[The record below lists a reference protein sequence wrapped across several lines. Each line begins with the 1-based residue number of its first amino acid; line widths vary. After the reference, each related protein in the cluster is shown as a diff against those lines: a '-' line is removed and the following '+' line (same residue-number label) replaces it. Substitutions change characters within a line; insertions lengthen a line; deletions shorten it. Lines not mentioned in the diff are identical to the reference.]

1 MKWLP
6 IACSAFLALAVSACA
21 AGKPPTDQLAQTH
34 TAIGAAQALDGRSPR
49 ASLHLTMAREQLAR
63 AEQLIRQGKYEQA
76 DRVLQRA
83 EADAELA
90 GTLARQATLE
100 VRARNSR
107 RELDELRREVR

>member
-6 IACSAFLALAVSACA
+6 IGCAVCLALALGACA
-21 AGKPPTDQLAQTH
+21 AGKPPTDQLTRTH

-63 AEQLIRQGKYEQA
+63 AQQLIRQGKHEQA
-76 DRVLQRA
+76 ARVLQRA

-90 GTLARQATLE
+90 ATLARQATLE
-100 VRARNSR
+100 ARARDTR
-107 RELDELRREVR
+107 RELDELRGEVR